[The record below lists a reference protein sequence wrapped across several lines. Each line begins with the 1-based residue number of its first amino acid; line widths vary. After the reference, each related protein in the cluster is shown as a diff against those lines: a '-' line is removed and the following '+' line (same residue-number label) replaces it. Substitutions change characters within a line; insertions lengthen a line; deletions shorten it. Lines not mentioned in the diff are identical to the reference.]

1 MTCLIKSKEKT
12 VTRQKE
18 ILERINKTEKER
30 AEQAKKKRAF
40 NFPHCDFYRA
50 DKNFV
55 KSMEHQL
62 VCPPAAHPSGLQA
75 DQLMG

>member
-18 ILERINKTEKER
+18 ILER

-40 NFPHCDFYRA
+40 NFPHCDFYRV
-50 DKNFV
+50 DKDFV

-62 VCPPAAHPSGLQA
+62 VCLPAAQSAGPQP
-75 DQLMG
+75 DQLVG